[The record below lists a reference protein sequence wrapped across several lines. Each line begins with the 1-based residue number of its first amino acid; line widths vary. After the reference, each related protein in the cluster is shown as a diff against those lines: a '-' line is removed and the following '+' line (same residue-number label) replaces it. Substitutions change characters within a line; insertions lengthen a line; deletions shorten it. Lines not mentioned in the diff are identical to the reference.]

1 VCECEPCNAVQL
13 YNIEVLYMEH
23 TENGSNTIHPKST
36 PEYRATGRL
45 TALKQFF
52 YGLVRH
58 VGIFLLGII
67 VGMGL
72 VLKNPPENM
81 VMIKKLEVL
90 EKDKKTLEKTI
101 ENSNSIPKNSY
112 QID

>member
-1 VCECEPCNAVQL
+1 
-13 YNIEVLYMEH
+13 MEH
-23 TENGSNTIHPKST
+23 SENGSSTIYPKST
-36 PEYRATGRL
+36 PEYRAQGRL
-45 TALKQFF
+45 AAIKQFF
-52 YGLVRH
+52 FMLIRQI
-58 VGIFLLGII
+58 GIFVLGII

-81 VMIKKLEVL
+81 VMIKKIEVL

-101 ENSNSIPKNSY
+101 ENSNSVPKSSY